1 MTESEFNTFV
11 RNLLRSGSRK
21 WKPTSNARNRN
32 RVPYV
37 GDNKRRKWQVKC
49 DTCGGLFNNEDIQIH
64 HLIPLGELTTWD
76 DFIKKLFCDSHLL
89 SPQCKTCHAAISKK
103 ENEER
108 LERKKDLKSINV
120 EAATSKKRKTKKIV
134 MEE

>member
-37 GDNKRRKWQVKC
+37 GENKRRKWQTKC
-49 DTCGGLFNNEDIQIH
+49 DICGELFNNEDIQIH
-64 HLIPLGELTTWD
+64 HLEALGELSTWD

-89 SPQCKTCHAAISKK
+89 SPVCVPCHKNISKK

-108 LERKKDLKSINV
+108 LEV
-120 EAATSKKRKTKKIV
+120 KRKRKENSIL
-134 MEE
+134 